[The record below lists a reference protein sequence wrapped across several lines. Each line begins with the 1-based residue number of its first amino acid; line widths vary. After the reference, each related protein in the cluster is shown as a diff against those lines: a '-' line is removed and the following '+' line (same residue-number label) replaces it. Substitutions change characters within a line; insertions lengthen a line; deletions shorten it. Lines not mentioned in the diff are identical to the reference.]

1 MLSLQQVYDSIG
13 ADYKGVLE
21 RLPSEDFVR
30 RFALKFLDDQSFAQL
45 QQAMQAR
52 DAEAAFRAAH
62 TLKGVP
68 HRGPPSPRYYCGS
81 GSSPARG
88 REGVSEDRG
97 GAEGISGA
105 VKAKHKIIIDCKSR
119 GSRKTLGFWFLIKL

>member
-1 MLSLQQVYDSIG
+1 MISLQQVYESIG

-45 QQAMQAR
+45 QQALQAR

-62 TLKGVP
+62 TLKGV
-68 HRGPPSPRYYCGS
+68 CQN
-81 GSSPARG
+81 
-88 REGVSEDRG
+88 
-97 GAEGISGA
+97 
-105 VKAKHKIIIDCKSR
+105 
-119 GSRKTLGFWFLIKL
+119 LGFENLYRPAFALTEALRPRAITEDAEKLLPEVEREYQKTVEALKEFQGQ

>member
-1 MLSLQQVYDSIG
+1 MISLQQVYESIG

-62 TLKGVP
+62 TLKGV
-68 HRGPPSPRYYCGS
+68 CQN
-81 GSSPARG
+81 
-88 REGVSEDRG
+88 
-97 GAEGISGA
+97 
-105 VKAKHKIIIDCKSR
+105 
-119 GSRKTLGFWFLIKL
+119 LGFDNLYRPASELTEALRPRVIDENAEKLLPAVEMEYQKTVEALKGFQREE

>member
-62 TLKGVP
+62 TLKGVCQNLGFANLYAP
-68 HRGPPSPRYYCGS
+68 D
-81 GSSPARG
+81 AALT
-88 REGVSEDRG
+88 EALRG
-97 GAEGISGA
+97 GTLAGADKLFPAVEAEYQRTVEALQAYQAQQS
-105 VKAKHKIIIDCKSR
+105 
-119 GSRKTLGFWFLIKL
+119 